1 MTPKQISLVERIIPY
16 VEYMLA
22 RRIPYVPPRLWD
34 DCRSIAYMS
43 LCEYVAKQDDENASW
58 VSEFAFK
65 RMKDAVIKFLVSE
78 KKYGEDLSI
87 QQVAGKSDEYFK
99 TGEDRIS
106 DQADIEV
113 IIASSHKRKNFQEV
127 FTLLK
132 KGYSVDEIAR
142 ETHIPPDGVRR
153 TIKKMRQDYQV
164 AISHTA

>member
-16 VEYMLA
+16 CGVYAGETLTICASALMGC
-22 RRIPYVPPRLWD
+22 
-34 DCRSIAYMS
+34 CRSIAYMS

-153 TIKKMRQDYQV
+153 TIKKMKQDYQA

>member
-1 MTPKQISLVERIIPY
+1 MPL
-16 VEYMLA
+16 
-22 RRIPYVPPRLWD
+22 
-34 DCRSIAYMS
+34 
-43 LCEYVAKQDDENASW
+43 
-58 VSEFAFK
+58 
-65 RMKDAVIKFLVSE
+65 IKFLVSE

-99 TGEDRIS
+99 TGEDRIF

-153 TIKKMRQDYQV
+153 TIKKMRQDYQA
-164 AISHTA
+164 AISRTA